1 MRRLALV
8 SVAIV
13 VAAGCGG
20 GNDVPPLAA
29 GRFLASSQSITPRV
43 QLFAEPVLA
52 RVDVI
57 VDRERFDPERI
68 RVAGKFAPY
77 EPEGAVVRT
86 RSDDG
91 RFTHLRFDIKLRC
104 LTYACLPEVGGGPP
118 EVLPGGIPPPVESQG
133 GGFGE
138 RKSVDLEPARV
149 VYDDPKGKPRT
160 LRNVHWPT
168 VQSVSRL
175 NFGDTDVTG
184 IGFPFEASVS
194 PFPELSY
201 RVAPTALGA
210 GLLLGALALLL
221 LPLVLFV
228 RALRREDPVD
238 EEGPP
243 ELSPLEQALALVAW
257 ARERPEQERREA
269 LEALAVELETS
280 GTPELEAATRRLAWS
295 ARAPSKEAM
304 DELVETVKEEARGT
318 AV

>member
-1 MRRLALV
+1 MRRLALI
-8 SVAIV
+8 VAVI

-20 GNDVPPLAA
+20 GDDVPPLPA
-29 GRFLASSQSITPRV
+29 GRFVASNESITPRV

-77 EPEGAVVRT
+77 EREGEVIRT

-91 RFTHLRFDIKLRC
+91 RFTHLRFDIPLRC

-118 EVLPGGIPPPVESQG
+118 QVLPGGIPPPVESQG

-138 RKSVDLEPARV
+138 RKSVNLKPARV
-149 VYDDPKGKPRT
+149 LYDDPEGKPRT

-175 NFGDTDVTG
+175 NFGDTGVTG

-194 PFPELSY
+194 PLPDLSY
-201 RVAPTALGA
+201 RIAPRVLGA

-221 LPLVLFV
+221 LPIVLVV
-228 RALRREDPVD
+228 RVLRREEPV
-238 EEGPP
+238 EEEVHA
-243 ELSPLEQALALVAW
+243 ELSQLETALALVVW
-257 ARERPEQERREA
+257 ARERPVAERREA
-269 LEALAVELETS
+269 LEALAVELEAS
-280 GTPELEAATRRLAWS
+280 DSAELEARTRRLAWS
-295 ARAPSKEAM
+295 APAPSTEAM
-304 DELVETVKEEARGT
+304 DELVETVKEADGT